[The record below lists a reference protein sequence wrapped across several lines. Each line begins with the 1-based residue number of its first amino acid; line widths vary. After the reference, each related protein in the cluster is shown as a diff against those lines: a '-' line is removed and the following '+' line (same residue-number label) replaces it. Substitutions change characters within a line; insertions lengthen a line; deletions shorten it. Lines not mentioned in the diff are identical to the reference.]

1 MTHKMNNIRTALK
14 TVKDPAM
21 RERLLMVQAAQQQ
34 PLRAV
39 AKTFRC
45 AHGTIDYWKKRYEKQ
60 GLRGLY
66 TKPRSGRP
74 PKITREQNAEIKRV
88 VRKHNIKQ
96 GWRTQHVRSII
107 VEKTGVKYS
116 FRHTI
121 RIIQNWGLSK
131 IKPRPRYAF
140 SKEKDR
146 EDFLKKTARTWH
158 INQRDGRS

>member
-1 MTHKMNNIRTALK
+1 MDCKMRNIRTALK
-14 TVKDPAM
+14 KVKATEI
-21 RERLLMVQAAQQQ
+21 RERLLMVQSAQQQ
-34 PLRAV
+34 PLRVV

-74 PKITREQNAEIKRV
+74 AKITQKQNAEIKRV

-96 GWRTQHVRSII
+96 GWRTQHVRSLI
-107 VEKTGVKYS
+107 VEKTGVRYS

-140 SKEKDR
+140 SKKDER

-158 INQRDGRS
+158 VNR